1 MNAKGAARGGN
12 GCEHC
17 GSRWHASAS
26 CPTMKRKKHVGL
38 AGVHYLNEH
47 LTAIH
52 EGTPCTPHLCTHH
65 HVMPVPAPIVKDVA
79 DAYLQ
84 PSHNFQRS
92 QISARDQAIKMALE
106 NSFTRGRVP
115 HSSSSNADS
124 DSACSSDNGTEYS
137 GGSTTSTPR
146 QKTLFANNK
155 QNHQICDF
163 GPHGGQVKDFQ

>member
-1 MNAKGAARGGN
+1 
-12 GCEHC
+12 
-17 GSRWHASAS
+17 
-26 CPTMKRKKHVGL
+26 MKRKKHVGL

-47 LTAIH
+47 LSAIQ
-52 EGTPCTPHLCTHH
+52 EGTPHVCTHH
-65 HVMPVPAPIVKDVA
+65 MIIPIQEPVVKDVA

-84 PSHNFQRS
+84 PSHNFKLS
-92 QISARDQAIKMALE
+92 QISARDHVVKMALE

-115 HSSSSNADS
+115 RSTAKTEEHLAKQHPVDVPRYFIGSSSSNADS

-137 GGSTTSTPR
+137 GGSASSTPR

-155 QNHQICDF
+155 KNHQICDF